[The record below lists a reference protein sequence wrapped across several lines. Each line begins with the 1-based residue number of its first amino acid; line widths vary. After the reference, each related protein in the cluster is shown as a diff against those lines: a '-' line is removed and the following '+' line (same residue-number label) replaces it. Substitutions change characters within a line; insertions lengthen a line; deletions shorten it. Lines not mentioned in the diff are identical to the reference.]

1 MFANVGCIGFF
12 SSSGYSP
19 NIQGECND
27 EEESDGRTE
36 IIYAVSEIGSIVDFI
51 KAHTM
56 YTIEDY
62 KWNLNPRMIRVMC
75 ADNTRI
81 HYLSEKQ
88 AQRKNAVV
96 IDSADDLMNDLGMA
110 IDISK
115 NKNLKIINK

>member
-1 MFANVGCIGFF
+1 
-12 SSSGYSP
+12 
-19 NIQGECND
+19 
-27 EEESDGRTE
+27 
-36 IIYAVSEIGSIVDFI
+36 
-51 KAHTM
+51 M

-88 AQRKNAVV
+88 TQRKNAVV

-110 IDISK
+110 IDIGK

>member
-1 MFANVGCIGFF
+1 
-12 SSSGYSP
+12 
-19 NIQGECND
+19 
-27 EEESDGRTE
+27 
-36 IIYAVSEIGSIVDFI
+36 
-51 KAHTM
+51 M

-62 KWNLNPRMIRVMC
+62 KWNLNPRMIRIMC

-88 AQRKNAVV
+88 AQRKNAVI

-110 IDISK
+110 IDIGK

>member
-1 MFANVGCIGFF
+1 
-12 SSSGYSP
+12 
-19 NIQGECND
+19 
-27 EEESDGRTE
+27 
-36 IIYAVSEIGSIVDFI
+36 
-51 KAHTM
+51 M

-110 IDISK
+110 IDIGK

>member
-1 MFANVGCIGFF
+1 
-12 SSSGYSP
+12 
-19 NIQGECND
+19 
-27 EEESDGRTE
+27 
-36 IIYAVSEIGSIVDFI
+36 
-51 KAHTM
+51 M

-62 KWNLNPRMIRVMC
+62 KWNLNPRMIRIMC

-110 IDISK
+110 IDIGK
-115 NKNLKIINK
+115 NKDLKIINK